1 MAYDRSIETIIA
13 PPAETLEQW
22 EHIRQRL
29 ADAHHLDPITG
40 SHAMVRMILAQRQ
53 QRFLNMGA
61 FSRVYALNERRVLK
75 FCRDLPSLRIMARLG
90 KQSRLFPWVDRVL
103 VAQAVEGPT
112 LYHAAVVERLQ
123 EGYPKWIA
131 SVIDVYRGRYRVDTP
146 LFARRRLLEIRHRIL
161 NGTIAVPHTEVAEL
175 AKAMRL
181 LAEECANENC
191 LADLRTEQNVM
202 LRHGRRAVIVDPTYP
217 VDLD

>member
-1 MAYDRSIETIIA
+1 
-13 PPAETLEQW
+13 
-22 EHIRQRL
+22 
-29 ADAHHLDPITG
+29 
-40 SHAMVRMILAQRQ
+40 
-53 QRFLNMGA
+53 
-61 FSRVYALNERRVLK
+61 
-75 FCRDLPSLRIMARLG
+75 
-90 KQSRLFPWVDRVL
+90 
-103 VAQAVEGPT
+103 
-112 LYHAAVVERLQ
+112 
-123 EGYPKWIA
+123 
-131 SVIDVYRGRYRVDTP
+131 
-146 LFARRRLLEIRHRIL
+146 LEIRHRIL